1 MERKPE
7 TVASELIHSLQQMLG
22 TQEDADTA
30 IAIYKLCNW
39 VNSQLET
46 VKQEALTLTEQEL
59 TAKGMPA
66 IKTPIGSA
74 GWTQPEVKQLD
85 EAAWFAA
92 LAQNPTLMERQ
103 RAFDLAQAALQQAQA
118 PYLKLPG
125 SRFFIR

>member
-7 TVASELIHSLQQMLG
+7 TVASELINSLQQMLG
-22 TQEDADTA
+22 TQEGAETA

-39 VNSQLET
+39 VSSQLET
-46 VKQEALTLTEQEL
+46 VKQEALTLTEHEL
-59 TAKGMPA
+59 SASGMPA
-66 IKTPIGSA
+66 IRTPIGSA

-92 LAQNPTLMERQ
+92 LAQNPALMERQ